1 VAAVHY
7 GRRVRDEGSG
17 EMIATTKCKT
27 DGEFIE
33 VTRRKEQVTC
43 KRCLRKLVLE
53 SEQAPIKRRNRP
65 VTAWDHLDAI
75 PDDHTP
81 VEEPEEVDVL
91 PEPTPDPEP
100 APTHVF
106 AGAAVG
112 SAPNVFRLPE
122 RDPVVHR
129 VALVFF
135 NLMRLHLGVEQ
146 VTQLAEMASHGV
158 VGQGRLLDNM
168 MPLCEQL
175 ARLVLDPP
183 QLVVN
188 PR

>member
-1 VAAVHY
+1 
-7 GRRVRDEGSG
+7 
-17 EMIATTKCKT
+17 
-27 DGEFIE
+27 
-33 VTRRKEQVTC
+33 
-43 KRCLRKLVLE
+43 
-53 SEQAPIKRRNRP
+53 
-65 VTAWDHLDAI
+65 
-75 PDDHTP
+75 
-81 VEEPEEVDVL
+81 
-91 PEPTPDPEP
+91 
-100 APTHVF
+100 
-106 AGAAVG
+106 
-112 SAPNVFRLPE
+112 
-122 RDPVVHR
+122 VVHR